1 MLRDELANWP
11 EDEETRTI
19 TYLIY
24 KERPDGSYKCIEKT
38 EELTKDDVQKLVIR
52 MDAQFIDLSDASRE
66 SHKTLK
72 DLTTKQAEPSSII
85 GSGRITVDSVASAST
100 TLWGSEIPSDDE
112 LRDDGSGEVGEE
124 GM

>member
-19 TYLIY
+19 TYHVY
-24 KERPDGSYKCIEKT
+24 KERTDGSYKRIEKT
-38 EELTKDDVQKLVIR
+38 EDLTKDDVQKLVTR
-52 MDAQFIDLSDASRE
+52 LDTLFIGKSDTLKE
-66 SHKTLK
+66 SHKYLE
-72 DLTTKQAEPSSII
+72 DLTAKQTEPSGVI